1 MAGAKVKNPRK
12 KFLWQIIFV
21 KHPINAFLFQKVG
34 IPEISIEQ
42 VSHGDVN
49 YDVKTGGRVSVG
61 NLTVSKLE
69 TTSGSDTWLW
79 DWLMSVQDMLLG
91 GGLTPSGYK
100 ETVLINELAEDG
112 VSILNSWTCTGV
124 WPCKVNGQD
133 LDRMSSD
140 NTLEELE
147 FSVDTCEKL

>member
-12 KFLWQIIFV
+12 KFLWQIVFV

-34 IPEISIEQ
+34 IPEVSIEQ

-49 YDVKTGGRVSVG
+49 YDVKTAGRVSVG
-61 NLTVSKLE
+61 NLTASKLE
-69 TTSGSDTWLW
+69 TWLW

-91 GGLTPSGYK
+91 GGLTPSQYK

-140 NTLEELE
+140 NTLEDLE

>member
-21 KHPINAFLFQKVG
+21 KHPINPFLFQKVTV
-34 IPEISIEQ
+34 PEISIEQ
-42 VSHGDVN
+42 VAHGDVN

-61 NLTVSKLE
+61 NLTASKLE

-91 GGLTPSGYK
+91 GGLTQVSTRKPYLSMSRPRMEYLS
-100 ETVLINELAEDG
+100 LIPGLVPEYGLA
-112 VSILNSWTCTGV
+112 
-124 WPCKVNGQD
+124 
-133 LDRMSSD
+133 R
-140 NTLEELE
+140 
-147 FSVDTCEKL
+147 

>member
-12 KFLWQIIFV
+12 KFLWQIVFV

-34 IPEISIEQ
+34 IPEVSIEQ

-49 YDVKTGGRVSVG
+49 YDVKTAGRVSVG
-61 NLTVSKLE
+61 NLTASKLE

-91 GGLTPSGYK
+91 GGLTPSQYK
-100 ETVLINELAEDG
+100 ETPGHVPEYGLA
-112 VSILNSWTCTGV
+112 
-124 WPCKVNGQD
+124 
-133 LDRMSSD
+133 R
-140 NTLEELE
+140 
-147 FSVDTCEKL
+147 